1 MFLVLPC
8 ILLKYTSQWLF
19 VRQLF
24 MPDILKSDGIPNAYR
39 VRQSLKDIDLKKKT
53 CFVKKNLGQN
63 LYDIPLYI
71 LGTDY
76 VTSNNPLGF
85 HDPSYR
91 RLVGISIGQGYKALF
106 IALSIWLIISVG
118 ILDETD
124 KYIFRFYVKEN
135 DLQPSEYIHCPS
147 YCHSRHLEPL
157 VYV

>member
-1 MFLVLPC
+1 MLLVLPC
-8 ILLKYTSQWLF
+8 ILLKCISQWLF

-39 VRQSLKDIDLKKKT
+39 VRQSLKNIDLKKI
-53 CFVKKNLGQN
+53 CSVKKKKKKLGQN

-71 LGTDY
+71 LGADY

-85 HDPSYR
+85 HDPSHR
-91 RLVGISIGQGYKALF
+91 RLVGISIGQGYKTLF

-124 KYIFRFYVKEN
+124 KYIFRFYVN
-135 DLQPSEYIHCPS
+135 VMSILLPFPTFVTTRICIA
-147 YCHSRHLEPL
+147 
-157 VYV
+157 